1 MSTVPLH
8 LSWSNTGSAI
18 VTSTYSVMHNCRDK
32 VCIWVWSALKRTTKY
47 ALSLITHLT
56 YGSPISSSD
65 ICLYLCYRNFE
76 IYVLLWV
83 CRCLRI
89 IFNSETA
96 AAWWENCTKAESSLL
111 TACNGFAENLRLS
124 TCSQKVAVNN
134 QHFFVSRYI
143 IANREMKPCDLNY
156 AAWIDE
162 LAALLVHIP
171 KFY

>member
-8 LSWSNTGSAI
+8 LSSSNTGPRHCYLNIFNHAQPQRQ
-18 VTSTYSVMHNCRDK
+18 SVHLSLKCTKKNNK
-32 VCIWVWSALKRTTKY
+32 VCIIFDNSLYVWL
-47 ALSLITHLT
+47 
-56 YGSPISSSD
+56 PIYSSD
-65 ICLYLCYRNFE
+65 ICLYLCYWNFE

-111 TACNGFAENLRLS
+111 KACIGFAENLRLS

-134 QHFFVSRYI
+134 QNFFVSRYI